1 VNVRG
6 AIGMKPNKWVGLRCR
21 LTQAT
26 ENGQGIDFYFAIL
39 KLKIAVLTGY
49 LRDINHEYLGK

>member
-1 VNVRG
+1 
-6 AIGMKPNKWVGLRCR
+6 MKPNKWVGLRCR